1 MKPTLRQVQAD
12 IKAGNTSCEKLVN
25 SYLQRIEEKKHLNA
39 YLEVYGNEA
48 LERARLLDQK
58 LASGAA
64 TGKLFGCVIAIKDNI
79 CYKQHKVSAGSKIL
93 EGFTSLYNATVV
105 ERMLA
110 EDAIIIGRT
119 NCDEFAMGSSN
130 ENSAYGN
137 VLNAQDNS
145 RVPGGS
151 SGGSAVGVQAD
162 LCHLSLGSDTGGS
175 IRQPASFCG
184 LVGLKPTYGRVSRY
198 GLIAYASSFD
208 QIGPFTH
215 SVEDAALLMEV
226 ISGKDAYDS
235 TSSSAPVPA
244 YAEQLAYNKKA
255 RIAVFPSTM
264 NSEGL
269 NGEVKAAMEETLA
282 ALKADGHTV
291 EEVEFDLLE
300 YLIPAYYVLTTAEA
314 SSNLARFDGVHYGF
328 RSKNLDDAAGTD
340 KMELVYR
347 RSRTEGFGREV
358 KNRIMLGTFVLSSGY
373 YDAYYSRAQKVR
385 RILTDKIRGILSS
398 YDFILMPTSPTVA
411 FKFGE
416 KTDNPVEMYL
426 ADIYT
431 VLANLTGIPAISLPV
446 ATDSKGLPIG
456 VQLLADKFR
465 DGDLL
470 AFSDKMM
477 QIHAPEN

>member
-1 MKPTLRQVQAD
+1 MTELSDKT
-12 IKAGNTSCEKLVN
+12 IKQIQTELKTGSTSCEKLVRD
-25 SYLQRIEEKKHLNA
+25 YLQKIDEAKHLNA
-39 YLEVYGNEA
+39 FLEVFSDEA
-48 LERARLLDQK
+48 IERAKELDK
-58 LASGAA
+58 K
-64 TGKLFGCVIAIKDNI
+64 TTEITIKGKLFGCVIAIKDNI

-93 EGFTSLYNATVV
+93 EGFTSLYNSTVV
-105 ERMLA
+105 ERLLA

-151 SGGSAVGVQAD
+151 SGGSAVVVQAN
-162 LCHLSLGSDTGGS
+162 LCHASLGSDTGGS
-175 IRQPASFCG
+175 IRQPAAFCG

-215 SVEDAALLMEV
+215 NIEDAALIMEV
-226 ISGKDAYDS
+226 ISGKDNYDS
-235 TSSSAPVPA
+235 TSSSEIVPA
-244 YAEQLAYNKKA
+244 YSFELGFDKKA

-264 NSEGL
+264 NSDGL
-269 NGEVKAAMEETLA
+269 NAEVKSSLENLLND
-282 ALKADGHTV
+282 LKSEGHSV
-291 EEVEFDLLE
+291 EEVGFNLLDH
-300 YLIPAYYVLTTAEA
+300 LIATYYVLTTAEA
-314 SSNLARFDGVHYGF
+314 SSNLARFDGVHYGY
-328 RSKNLDDAAGTD
+328 RSKNADEMDP
-340 KMELVYR
+340 VYK
-347 RSRTEGFGREV
+347 RSRTEGFGKEV

-385 RILTDKIRGILSS
+385 RILTDEIRDIFKE
-398 YDFILMPTSPTVA
+398 YDFIIMPTSPTVA

-431 VLANLTGIPAISLPV
+431 VLANLTGIPAISLPL
-446 ATDSKGLPIG
+446 AEDKNGLPIG
-456 VQLLADKFR
+456 VQLLADKFQESK
-465 DGDLL
+465 LL
-470 AFSDKMM
+470 AFSEKLM
-477 QIHAPEN
+477 QIETPK